1 MEIGS
6 WKFETGSWKLEAGS
20 WKVEVG
26 SWKLASSVRWRLVKV
41 SKALGA
47 KGAGKESAAALREI
61 RVVRTDRITDFTDL
75 ECWQLA
81 RKLRHEIYKIT
92 RAFPKFE
99 QFNLVK
105 HMREASLSVTSNIAE
120 GYGRYHFQEN
130 LQFCRIARGSLCEI
144 KDDLIAA
151 LDEGYIPFAVF
162 EALLD
167 LQEQAARSL
176 NGYIRSTRRW
186 LVEEENP

>member
-1 MEIGS
+1 MEGRGDQA
-6 WKFETGSWKLEAGS
+6 TGSRTAEMFR
-20 WKVEVG
+20 EVRVTR
-26 SWKLASSVRWRLVKV
+26 SVSV
-41 SKALGA
+41 S
-47 KGAGKESAAALREI
+47 
-61 RVVRTDRITDFTDL
+61 DFTDL

-81 RKLRHEIYKIT
+81 RKLRHEVYKIT
-92 RAFPKFE
+92 RTFPKSE

-105 HMREASLSVTSNIAE
+105 HLREAAVSVTSNIAE

-151 LDEGYIPFAVF
+151 LDESYIPFAVF
-162 EALLD
+162 ETLLE

-186 LVEEENP
+186 MTNDGRT